1 MSGVLIMN
9 SEVRAA
15 IAQAIRL
22 ARARPTPWVP
32 ELVDDN
38 QEAVVSTLKDRPAGI
53 DELRQLYPSQHVR
66 IGTYDTALSFEFQ
79 PAGLFRHLSVSAQRR
94 GKVPGLEVMQML
106 VAEFGFSGWPLIRPG
121 RIWVEE
127 FARKHHAVNVVE
139 LEAN

>member
-15 IAQAIRL
+15 IAQAVKL

-32 ELVDDN
+32 ELVDGN
-38 QEAVVSTLKDRPAGI
+38 QETMVSKLKDRPSGI
-53 DELRQLYPSQHVR
+53 ADLRKLYPSQHLR
-66 IGTYDTALSFEFQ
+66 LGTYDTALSFEFQ
-79 PAGLFRHLSVSAQRR
+79 PAGLFKHLSVSAQRR

-106 VAEFGFSGWPLIRPG
+106 VEEFGFSGWPLVRPG

-127 FARKHHAVNVVE
+127 FAPKHHAVNVIE
-139 LEAN
+139 LEPN